1 MLEKK
6 YVEAADQQRGRFRSY
21 LLASLKHFLSNE
33 RNYARAQKRGGRKS
47 AISLD
52 FESAEQRYRHEPADT
67 MTPERLFE
75 RRWAL
80 TVLDRVLSRLHDEY
94 SAAGNLLLFQHLKN
108 FLTAE
113 KEATPHRTVARQT
126 AMTEGAVKVAVH
138 RLRKRY
144 RKLLEYEIAQT
155 VSSADEVE
163 DELQQLFSSLSRNQ
177 R

>member
-1 MLEKK
+1 
-6 YVEAADQQRGRFRSY
+6 
-21 LLASLKHFLSNE
+21 
-33 RNYARAQKRGGRKS
+33 
-47 AISLD
+47 
-52 FESAEQRYRHEPADT
+52 

-80 TVLDRVLSRLHDEY
+80 TVLDRVVNRLRDQY
-94 SAAGNLLLFQHLKN
+94 TAAGKVALFETLKG

-113 KEATPHRTVARQT
+113 KEATPYRAVAHQT

-144 RKLLEYEIAQT
+144 RKFLEDEIART
-155 VSSADEVE
+155 VSHADEVE
-163 DELQQLFSSLSRNQ
+163 DELQQLFTSLSRNQ